1 MTKQKKFITCDGNQ
15 AAAHISYMFSEV
27 AAIYPITPS
36 STMAE
41 YVDEWA
47 AAGRKNIFGET
58 VLVQEMQSEGGAA
71 GAVHGSLQAGAL
83 TTTYTASQ
91 GLLLMIPNMYKIAG
105 EFLPCVFHVSAR
117 TLASH
122 ALCIFGDHQDVM
134 SCRQTGFAMLC
145 EGSVQEVMDLA
156 GVAHLSTIKS
166 RVPFLNFFDGFR
178 TSHEIQKI
186 EMLENEDLA
195 PLVDQ
200 KALAEFR
207 ERALSPNKPVARGMA
222 ENPDH
227 FFQHRESC
235 NPFYEAVPAIVE
247 EYMNEINKITGRN
260 YGLFNY
266 YGAEDAERVIIA
278 MGSVTEAA
286 REAIDHLVANGE
298 KVGLVS
304 VHLYRP
310 FSAKHFLAAVPKTAT
325 RIAVLDRT
333 KEPGAN
339 GEPLYLDVKDC
350 FYGQENAP
358 LIVGG
363 RYGLGSKDTT
373 PAQILSVYENLAL
386 PTPKN
391 HFTIGIVDEYMNEIS
406 KITGRKYGL
415 FDYYG
420 AEDAERVIIA
430 MGSVTEAAREAIDH
444 LVANGEKVGM
454 VAVHLYRPFSAKHF
468 LAAVPKTAKTIA
480 VLDRTKEP
488 GANGEPLYL
497 DVKDCFYGAENAPV
511 IVGGRYGLGS
521 KDTTPAQILS
531 VFENLAMP
539 MPKNHFTIG
548 IVDDVTF
555 TSLPQKEEIALGGE
569 GMFEAK
575 FYGLGADGTVGANK
589 NSVKIIGDNTNKY
602 CQAYFSYD
610 SKKSGGF
617 TCSHLRFGDHPIRS
631 TYLVT
636 TPNFV
641 ACHVQ
646 AYLHMYDVTRGLRKN
661 GTFLLNTIWEG
672 EELAKNLPNKV
683 KKYFAE
689 NNITVYYIN
698 ATKIAQE
705 IGLGNRTNTI
715 LQSAFFRITGVIPV
729 DLAVEQMK
737 KFIVKSYGKKGEDVV
752 NKNYA
757 AVDRGGEYKQLTV
770 DPAWASLEVEA
781 AAANNDPAFINE
793 VVRPINAQ
801 DGDLLPVSAFKGIED
816 GTWHQGTAKYEKRGV
831 AAFVPEWNPET
842 CIQCNKCAYVCP
854 HAAIRPFVL
863 DANEQAGANFP
874 TLKAVGKQFDG
885 MTFRVQVDVM
895 DCLGCGNCAD
905 VCPGNPKKGGKA
917 LTMKPLETQLAEAA
931 NWTYCAENVKSK
943 QHLVD
948 IKANVKNSQFAQ
960 PLFEFSGA
968 CSGCGETP
976 YVKLISQL
984 FGDREMVANATG
996 CSSIYS
1002 GSVPS
1007 TPYTTNEK
1015 GQGPAWA
1022 NSLFEDFCEFG
1033 LGMELANKKLRNRL
1047 EEAMKAAIAAEG
1059 TPAEYKEAFQEWI
1072 DGRNDADKSK
1082 AAAEKI
1088 IPMVEAA
1095 KDKCSYCATIAEFK
1109 DYLIKRS
1116 QWIIGGDG
1124 ASYDIGYGGLDHV
1137 IASGED
1143 VNILVLDTEVYSN
1156 TGGQSSKA
1164 TPLGAIAKFAASG
1177 KRVRKKDLGMI
1188 ATTYGYVYVAQI
1200 AMGADQAQTLKAIRE
1215 AEAYPGPSLVIAYA
1229 PCINH
1234 GLKAGMGKSQAEE
1247 AKAVECGYWHL
1258 WRFNPALEE
1267 EGKNPFSLDSKEPNW
1282 EGFQDYLKGEV
1293 RFASVMKQYPTE
1305 AADLFAA
1312 CEDMAKK
1319 RYASYK
1325 RMAAM
1330 DWSEE

>member
-1 MTKQKKFITCDGNQ
+1 MSKEKKFLTCDGNQ
-15 AAAHISYMFSEV
+15 AAAHVSYMFSEV

-105 EFLPCVFHVSAR
+105 ELLPCVFHVSAR

-122 ALCIFGDHQDVM
+122 ALSIFGDHQDVM
-134 SCRQTGFAMLC
+134 SVRQTGFAMLA

-166 RVPFLNFFDGFR
+166 RVPFVNFFDGFR

-186 EMLENEDLA
+186 EMLENDDLA
-195 PLVDQ
+195 PLLDRE
-200 KALAEFR
+200 ALADFR
-207 ERALSPNKPVARGMA
+207 NRALNPNNPVARGMA
-222 ENPDH
+222 ENGDV
-227 FFQHRESC
+227 FFQHREAS
-235 NPFYEAVPAIVE
+235 NKYYDAVPEIVE
-247 EYMNEINKITGRN
+247 DYMNKISEITGRK

-266 YGAEDAERVIIA
+266 YGDPEAERVIIA
-278 MGSVTEAA
+278 MGSVTQAA
-286 REAIDHLVANGE
+286 QEAIDYLMAQGE

-310 FSAKHFLAAVPKTAT
+310 FSAKHFLAAVPKTAK

-339 GEPLYLDVKDC
+339 GEPLYLDVVDC
-350 FYGQENAP
+350 YFGVENAP

-363 RYGLGSKDTT
+363 RYGLASKDTT

-386 PTPKN
+386 PEPKN
-391 HFTIGIVDEYMNEIS
+391 HFS
-406 KITGRKYGL
+406 L
-415 FDYYG
+415 
-420 AEDAERVIIA
+420 
-430 MGSVTEAAREAIDH
+430 
-444 LVANGEKVGM
+444 
-454 VAVHLYRPFSAKHF
+454 
-468 LAAVPKTAKTIA
+468 
-480 VLDRTKEP
+480 
-488 GANGEPLYL
+488 
-497 DVKDCFYGAENAPV
+497 
-511 IVGGRYGLGS
+511 
-521 KDTTPAQILS
+521 
-531 VFENLAMP
+531 
-539 MPKNHFTIG
+539 G

-555 TSLPQKEEIALGGE
+555 LSLPMKEEVALGDPSTY
-569 GMFEAK
+569 EAK
-575 FYGLGADGTVGANK
+575 FFGLGADGTVGANK
-589 NSVKIIGDNTNKY
+589 NSVKIIGENTNKY
-602 CQAYFSYD
+602 CQAYFAYD

-617 TCSHLRFGDHPIRS
+617 TCSHLRFGDKPIRS

-646 AYLHMYDVTRGLRKN
+646 AYLHMYDVTRGLRDN

-683 KKYFAE
+683 KRYFAE
-689 NNITVYYIN
+689 HNVSVYYIN

-729 DLAVEQMK
+729 DLAIEQMK
-737 KFIVKSYGKKGEDVV
+737 KFIVKSYGKKGQDVV
-752 NKNYA
+752 DKNYA
-757 AVDRGGEYKQLTV
+757 AVDRGGEYKKLDI
-770 DPAWASLEVEA
+770 DPAWASLSDEPA
-781 AAANNDPAFINE
+781 APNHDPEFVNKI
-793 VVRPINAQ
+793 VRPINAQ
-801 DGDLLPVSAFKGIED
+801 DGDLLPVSAFVDEPD
-816 GTWHQGTAKYEKRGV
+816 GTWCQGTAKYEKRGV
-831 AAFVPEWNPET
+831 AAFVPEWIEEN

-863 DANEQAGANFP
+863 TPEEMAKAPFGEDATIPAIGKTFTGMRFMQA
-874 TLKAVGKQFDG
+874 
-885 MTFRVQVDVM
+885 VDVL
-895 DCLGCGNCAD
+895 DCLGCGNCVD
-905 VCPGNPKKGGKA
+905 VCPGKKGEKA
-917 LTMKPLETQLAEAA
+917 LVMKPLETQLDIQK
-931 NWTYCAENVKSK
+931 NWDYCVADVKSK
-943 QHLVD
+943 ANLVD
-948 IKANVKNSQFAQ
+948 VKANVKNSQFAT

-976 YVKLISQL
+976 YVKLITQL
-984 FGDREMVANATG
+984 FGDREIVANATG

-1007 TPYTTNEK
+1007 TPYTKDEN
-1015 GQGPAWA
+1015 GRGPAWA

-1033 LGMELANKKLRNRL
+1033 LGMTLANEKMRARL
-1047 EEAMKAAIAAEG
+1047 EADVRALLDCPKCSDEIKSLATMWLDEKDNADRSREI
-1059 TPAEYKEAFQEWI
+1059 
-1072 DGRNDADKSK
+1072 ADKLV
-1082 AAAEKI
+1082 
-1088 IPMVEAA
+1088 PLMEACGCDA
-1095 KDKCSYCATIAEFK
+1095 CKKVLDLKH
-1109 DYLIKRS
+1109 YLIKRS

-1124 ASYDIGYGGLDHV
+1124 ASYDIGFGGLDHV
-1137 IASGED
+1137 IASGKNL
-1143 VNILVLDTEVYSN
+1143 NILVLDTEVYSN

-1164 TPLGAIAKFAASG
+1164 TPLGAIAKFAAAG
-1177 KRVRKKDLGMI
+1177 KRIRKKDLGLI

-1215 AEAYPGPSLVIAYA
+1215 AEAYDGPSLIIAYA

-1234 GLKAGMGKSQAEE
+1234 GIKAGMGKAQQEE
-1247 AKAVECGYWHL
+1247 SKAVACGYWQL
-1258 WRFNPALEE
+1258 WRYNPAAEL
-1267 EGKNPFSLDSKEPNW
+1267 EGKNPFTLDSKEPDWDEFEN
-1282 EGFQDYLKGEV
+1282 FLKGEV
-1293 RFASVMKQYPTE
+1293 RYASVMKQYPSE
-1305 AADLFAA
+1305 AAELFA
-1312 CEDMAKK
+1312 EAKANAK
-1319 RYASYK
+1319 WRYNNYRRLARQQWGVDPEVETPENK
-1325 RMAAM
+1325 
-1330 DWSEE
+1330 